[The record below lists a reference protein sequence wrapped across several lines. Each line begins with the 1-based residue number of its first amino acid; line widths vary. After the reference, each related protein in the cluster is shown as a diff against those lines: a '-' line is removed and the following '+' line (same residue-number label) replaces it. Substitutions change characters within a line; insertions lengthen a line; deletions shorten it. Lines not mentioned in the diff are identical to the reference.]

1 MATVVEQ
8 HLAARHPDCPGADR
22 IIVGRRL
29 IGVVDGATAKPWD
42 AEGTVTG
49 EQVADVVAG
58 VLRDADGE
66 DLPELLD
73 AMATRLPSTVE
84 GSAATFAVLDP
95 IRRQVWRVG
104 EQWIVVDG
112 DVHSPLPG
120 PEQVVAAARQMVLRA
135 HLVAGASVSDLLA
148 DDPGREAVLPLLRM
162 SDRLRNTW
170 PNGFAAVDGTQVPV
184 PLQERLHLLPT
195 AREVVLASDGY
206 PSPATNLAD
215 AESALR
221 ARLAA
226 DPLMVQDPPATKG
239 RPPGASSYDDR
250 AFVRVRL

>member
-8 HLAARHPDCPGADR
+8 HLAARHPDRPGADR
-22 IIVGRRL
+22 VVVGRRL

-49 EQVADVVAG
+49 EQVADVVAR

-73 AMATRLPSTVE
+73 GMAARLPSTAE

-104 EQWIVVDG
+104 EQWIVIDG
-112 DVHSPLPG
+112 DVHDPIPG

-135 HLVAGASVSDLLA
+135 HLAAGAAVSDLVVH
-148 DDPGREAVLPLLRM
+148 DPGRTAVLPLLRM

-170 PNGFAAVDGTQVPV
+170 PDGFAAVDGTPI
-184 PLQERLHLLPT
+184 PDSLQERLHLLPT
-195 AREVVLASDGY
+195 TREVVLATDGY
-206 PSPATNLAD
+206 PSPATTLQD
-215 AESALR
+215 AESALQ
-221 ARLAA
+221 ARLSA